1 MNQQAPSFQLTGA
14 AARIALPFA
23 AILWVGL
30 VVIGFIPCCGFLV
43 FPAGST
49 GLGYL
54 ATQRLN
60 VFATPE
66 SKVNYALYIGLGA
79 GALAAVALVLSTITW
94 GLIGTALSGV
104 LAVFADDRIGALTST
119 GVGAVGTLFQGV
131 FSIFAG
137 ALFGI
142 LFAALGSY
150 LYLNRNPGSQG
161 YSRPF

>member
-1 MNQQAPSFQLTGA
+1 MNQQVPSFQLTGA
-14 AARIALPFA
+14 AARVALPFA
-23 AILWVGL
+23 AIFWLALTVTG
-30 VVIGFIPCCGFLV
+30 IIPCCGFLV
-43 FPAGST
+43 FPAGSA

-79 GALAAVALVLSTITW
+79 GALAAVALVLSTLA
-94 GLIGTALSGV
+94 GGVLSTALSGV
-104 LAVFADDRIGALTST
+104 IAAFAEDQFGALVNT
-119 GVGAVGTLFQGV
+119 GFGLAGTLV
-131 FSIFAG
+131 ASLVSIFSG

-150 LYLNRNPGSQG
+150 LYFNRNPGPQG